1 MHAINPANQLR
12 DIPGLRNLYQS
23 LCIILNFPYSVGS
36 ISRELF
42 KDTHP
47 PLSIVYMHV
56 HATHIEYMDKVG
68 HVAAGPGPLATA
80 IDPLACPSRIA
91 RLRKFINPT

>member
-1 MHAINPANQLR
+1 
-12 DIPGLRNLYQS
+12 
-23 LCIILNFPYSVGS
+23 
-36 ISRELF
+36 
-42 KDTHP
+42 
-47 PLSIVYMHV
+47 MHV